1 MSNTNSDFTIE
12 TLGACKIQSPIHL
25 SKEHG
30 DFVANYVTDEEFII
44 NRVDTTLEETESPC
58 ERKEVLEKAGP
69 REKIFFNPNHVHA
82 AIVTC
87 GGLCP
92 GLNDVVRSVVR
103 CLWNRYGVRRISGIR
118 FGFKGLLPEYGYDL
132 IQLTP
137 DLVDDSHKTGG
148 SILGT
153 SRGGGDRV
161 IEIADAI
168 ESMNLNMIFIIGGD
182 GTQRGSLE
190 IAEEIERR
198 GLKIAVVGIPKT
210 VDNDLSFI
218 QKSFGFDTAVVK
230 AAESV
235 AAAHMEA
242 HSQING
248 IGLVKLMGRES
259 GFIATYTAIAS
270 HEANFVLIPEV
281 PFELEGPNGFLF
293 HLEERLRKRQHA
305 VIVVAEGAGQ
315 DLLQAG
321 DETDDS
327 GNRKLADIGLFLRDK
342 IQVYFKSIGMHINLK
357 YIDPSY
363 QIRSAVAAPID
374 SIYCERLGN
383 NAVHAAM
390 SGKNKLIIGLVHNKF
405 VHLPIRVVTSKRN
418 HVDPEGSLWRDTLDA
433 TSQPILMIN
442 DLDAFLA
449 NSRSRNPVSAP
460 DVKK

>member
-1 MSNTNSDFTIE
+1 
-12 TLGACKIQSPIHL
+12 
-25 SKEHG
+25 
-30 DFVANYVTDEEFII
+30 
-44 NRVDTTLEETESPC
+44 
-58 ERKEVLEKAGP
+58 
-69 REKIFFNPNHVHA
+69 
-82 AIVTC
+82 
-87 GGLCP
+87 
-92 GLNDVVRSVVR
+92 
-103 CLWNRYGVRRISGIR
+103 
-118 FGFKGLLPEYGYDL
+118 
-132 IQLTP
+132 
-137 DLVDDSHKTGG
+137 
-148 SILGT
+148 
-153 SRGGGDRV
+153 
-161 IEIADAI
+161 
-168 ESMNLNMIFIIGGD
+168 
-182 GTQRGSLE
+182 
-190 IAEEIERR
+190 
-198 GLKIAVVGIPKT
+198 
-210 VDNDLSFI
+210 
-218 QKSFGFDTAVVK
+218 
-230 AAESV
+230 
-235 AAAHMEA
+235 
-242 HSQING
+242 
-248 IGLVKLMGRES
+248 MGRES

-342 IQVYFKSIGMHINLK
+342 IQTYFKSIGMHINLK

-390 SGKNKLIIGLVHNKF
+390 SGKTKLIIGLVHNKF

-442 DLDAFLA
+442 DRDAFMA
-449 NSRSRNPVSAP
+449 NSLNMNPTSGQ
-460 DVKK
+460 DS